1 MNKALTLV
9 TLAATSLTL
18 MAGCNN
24 NKKTETI
31 SAEGDSVPAAK
42 IQPMASDEVAP
53 AENASMPTLAVGDK
67 APVLSIDHVI
77 KGEGVTSFDGD
88 RVYVVEFWATWCGPC
103 RSSMPHL
110 SELQDQYS
118 SDVTIIGVSD
128 EEVGKIQKFLDDD
141 ASNGKKWDENIRYV
155 LATDPDRS
163 MHDAYMKAAQ
173 QRGIPTAFVVDQN
186 DKIAWIGHPMS
197 MDEVLPQVIDGSWDA
212 DKARQEAEEEQ
223 KMQAAMEAKNRQ
235 LMEARRANDWD
246 TYLTVLTE
254 MSEQYPDNI
263 AIKMSMFETMIMH
276 TDNKTAAYK
285 LADEILG
292 TDPENSQLYNSLA
305 WAVATES
312 DEKCRD
318 LDWALKTSLKGNEL
332 DGGANAAVLDTVA
345 RIYYE
350 QGNMKE
356 AIAWQKKAVEHASG
370 EGMGEEIRAM
380 LTKYE
385 EEAKDTKATANAE

>member
-1 MNKALTLV
+1 MT
-9 TLAATSLTL
+9 
-18 MAGCNN
+18 
-24 NKKTETI
+24 
-31 SAEGDSVPAAK
+31 
-42 IQPMASDEVAP
+42 
-53 AENASMPTLAVGDK
+53 TLAVGDK
-67 APVLSIDHVI
+67 APALSIDHVI

-110 SELQDQYS
+110 SELQDKYS
-118 SDVTIIGVSD
+118 GDVTIIGISD

-141 ASNGKKWDENIRYV
+141 AANGKKWDDNIRYV

-163 MHDAYMKAAQ
+163 MHDSYMKAAQ

-186 DKIAWIGHPMS
+186 DNIAWIGHPMS

-212 DKARQEAEEEQ
+212 DKARREAEEEQ

-263 AIKMSMFETMIMH
+263 AIKMSMFDTMIMH
-276 TDNKTAAYK
+276 TDNKKAAYK
-285 LADEILG
+285 LADEILA
-292 TDPENSQLYNSLA
+292 TDPENSQLYNSMA

-332 DGGANAAVLDTVA
+332 DGGTNAALLDTVA

-350 QGNMKE
+350 QGNMTE
-356 AIAWQKKAVEHASG
+356 AIAWQKKAVEHAGS